1 MYSVVLMAALTAGG
15 TQAPAFGHGCG
26 GCWSSCWGC
35 SGGCWGSCYGCYG
48 CYGGWG
54 SCYGGCYSYWGSF
67 YGSGYGSG
75 YGYGCCGCWGS
86 GYACYGGCYG
96 GGCYGGA
103 AYPVDGGMGVPVE
116 TGPVTTPSDQK
127 KSGTGTKS
135 GSSAVPA
142 PAKLIVELP
151 SEAKLYIDDRPMRT
165 PSSRRTFTTP
175 ELQPGQSYYY
185 IVRAE
190 LVRDG
195 KSFSDTKRVIVRPG
209 EEVTASFRDLG
220 TENTARADAGKQ

>member
-1 MYSVVLMAALTAGG
+1 L
-15 TQAPAFGHGCG
+15 
-26 GCWSSCWGC
+26 
-35 SGGCWGSCYGCYG
+35 GSCYG

-67 YGSGYGSG
+67 YNTGYGWGSGSGS
-75 YGYGCCGCWGS
+75 GYGCCGCWGS

-96 GGCYGGA
+96 GT
-103 AYPVDGGMGVPVE
+103 AYPVGIPVE
-116 TGPVTTPSDQK
+116 SAPVTTPPAPSNGK
-127 KSGTGTKS
+127 KPSTALPT
-135 GSSAVPA
+135 
-142 PAKLIVELP
+142 PAKLIVEVP
-151 SEAKLYIDDRPMRT
+151 AEAKLYIDDRPMKT

-175 ELQPGQSYYY
+175 NLQPGQAYYY

-195 KSFSDTKRVIVRPG
+195 KPFSQTKRVIVRPG

-220 TENTARADAGKQ
+220 TENTARADAAKH